1 MLSKESGSEY
11 LLVLIFAKH
20 NRKST
25 GTSPRTMKFRP
36 CIDLHSGQVKQI
48 VGSTLSDQ
56 GRTAGSTTNNNELE
70 TNFQTDL
77 PAKSYADMYKRDGLT
92 GGHVIMLG
100 PGNTE
105 AAKSALM
112 AYPRGLQVGGGIN
125 TSNAKEWLDH
135 GASHVIVTSF
145 VFHNG
150 KIDMDRLKELVDITG
165 KDRLVLDLSCR
176 RKKGD
181 STGPYYVV
189 TDRWQNYTDVEVNSE
204 TLNLLSDYCDEFLV
218 HGVENEGKKC
228 GILEDLVI
236 LLGQYSPIPVTY
248 AGGVK
253 DLSDLE
259 KVNELGKGVV
269 DLTIG
274 SALDC
279 FGGSISY
286 DSVVSWHKKTK

>member
-1 MLSKESGSEY
+1 MISLWLNTCAVRVQQKSSK
-11 LLVLIFAKH
+11 
-20 NRKST
+20 
-25 GTSPRTMKFRP
+25 MKFRP

-48 VGSTLSDQ
+48 VGSTLTDET
-56 GRTAGSTTNNNELE
+56 GGDGSKKPDDDLA
-70 TNFQTDL
+70 TNFSTDR
-77 PAKSYADMYKRDGLT
+77 PASSYAEMYLRDKLT

-105 AAKSALM
+105 AAKSALK
-112 AYPRGLQVGGGIN
+112 AYPGGLQVGGGVN
-125 TSNAKEWLDH
+125 SSNAQEWLDA

-150 KIDMDRLKELVDITG
+150 QIDMGRLRSLVDSIG
-165 KDRLVLDLSCR
+165 KERLVLDLSCR
-176 RKKGD
+176 RKPGD

-189 TDRWQNYTDVEVNSE
+189 TDRWQNYTEVKVDAA
-204 TLNLLSDYCDEFLV
+204 TLVDLGRYCDEFLV
-218 HGVENEGKKC
+218 HGVENEGKRC
-228 GILEDLVI
+228 GILEDLVE
-236 LLGQYSPIPVTY
+236 LLGEYSPIPVTY

-253 DLSDLE
+253 DISDLDRV
-259 KVNELGKGVV
+259 KELGKGKV

-286 DSVVSWHKKTK
+286 DDVVAWHKKEN

>member
-1 MLSKESGSEY
+1 MSHLTGIRYRARLYRHTLLRPYKVKASK
-11 LLVLIFAKH
+11 
-20 NRKST
+20 
-25 GTSPRTMKFRP
+25 MKFRP

-48 VGSTLSDQ
+48 VGSTLTDE
-56 GRTAGSTTNNNELE
+56 AGGAKKPDDDLA
-70 TNFQTDL
+70 TNFSTDR
-77 PAKSYADMYKRDGLT
+77 PASSYAEMYLRDKLT

-105 AAKSALM
+105 AATSALK
-112 AYPRGLQVGGGIN
+112 AYPGGLQFGGGVN
-125 TSNAKEWLDH
+125 TSNAQEWLDA

-150 KIDMDRLKELVDITG
+150 QIDMGRLRSLVDSIG
-165 KDRLVLDLSCR
+165 KERLVLDLSCR
-176 RKKGD
+176 RKPGD

-189 TDRWQNYTDVEVNSE
+189 TDRWQNYTDVKVDAA
-204 TLNLLSDYCDEFLV
+204 TLVDLGRYCDEFLV
-218 HGVENEGKKC
+218 HGVENEGKRC
-228 GILEDLVI
+228 GILEDLVE
-236 LLGQYSPIPVTY
+236 LLGEYSPVPVTY

-253 DLSDLE
+253 DLSDLDRV
-259 KVNELGKGVV
+259 KELGKGKV

-286 DSVVSWHKKTK
+286 DDVVAWHKKENS